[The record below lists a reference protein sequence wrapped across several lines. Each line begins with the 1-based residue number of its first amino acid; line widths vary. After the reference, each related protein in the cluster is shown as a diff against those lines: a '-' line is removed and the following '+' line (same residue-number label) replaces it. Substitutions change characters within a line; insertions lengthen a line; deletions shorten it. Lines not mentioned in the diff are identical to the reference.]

1 MPVDPARLSTHHQSV
16 DAYGL
21 RNLIRVLTRR
31 RKWIVG
37 SVVVCV
43 VVAYI
48 MTLTTKPIYDAT
60 ATIELNKSSA
70 GSLDLGLADLGGQQG
85 GAGGDL
91 AVDMQTEIAI
101 LKGDS
106 LALAVIQ
113 KLRLAP
119 RPQPGAKGVKDPEQ
133 GLPLD
138 DAPQTRARMLGGFKG
153 NLIVKPVR
161 GTRLIEVTYESP
173 DPKRAALIANALIES
188 YKSQYL
194 QSHYVATPEASDWLT
209 KQLSDLK
216 ANVEDSEKRLTDFE
230 KESGILSLQ
239 TGESGTGGGGGEIH
253 SVVIQKL
260 DALNSELTQAEAN
273 SIEKEAIYRLTQAGN
288 DDAILALGNN
298 PLAVQSNSM
307 VLTQGGGTS
316 NLQQLQQKQ
325 NELKLSLAEAAT
337 TYGANNHRL
346 KEIQI

>member
-21 RNLIRVLTRR
+21 RNIIRVLTRR

-106 LALAVIQ
+106 LVSCPINTLH
-113 KLRLAP
+113 K
-119 RPQPGAKGVKDPEQ
+119 
-133 GLPLD
+133 
-138 DAPQTRARMLGGFKG
+138 
-153 NLIVKPVR
+153 
-161 GTRLIEVTYESP
+161 
-173 DPKRAALIANALIES
+173 
-188 YKSQYL
+188 
-194 QSHYVATPEASDWLT
+194 
-209 KQLSDLK
+209 
-216 ANVEDSEKRLTDFE
+216 
-230 KESGILSLQ
+230 
-239 TGESGTGGGGGEIH
+239 
-253 SVVIQKL
+253 
-260 DALNSELTQAEAN
+260 
-273 SIEKEAIYRLTQAGN
+273 
-288 DDAILALGNN
+288 
-298 PLAVQSNSM
+298 
-307 VLTQGGGTS
+307 
-316 NLQQLQQKQ
+316 
-325 NELKLSLAEAAT
+325 
-337 TYGANNHRL
+337 
-346 KEIQI
+346 